1 MPVTVTLA
9 YVPDGMS
16 PPAHVY
22 AIDPGADPAAI
33 AGPVESAS
41 AAATAR
47 DPRILRRA
55 TFPMSTALL
64 SWSECGPAR
73 SGLYR
78 VRRRVIGP
86 KDDIGTG

>member
-9 YVPDGMS
+9 YVPDGRS

-47 DPRILRRA
+47 DPRK
-55 TFPMSTALL
+55 S
-64 SWSECGPAR
+64 
-73 SGLYR
+73 
-78 VRRRVIGP
+78 
-86 KDDIGTG
+86 